1 MACSVWK
8 VPFFPVMPWHMT
20 LVFLSTKTAAGGGG
34 SDAKERDWVVNELRV
49 GGIAS
54 ELVLEQRRDR
64 DPRSLATCLD
74 MIVFFFLFGYRSA
87 YRERLLRS
95 ESTLLNPNRVK
106 GKNGNGEM
114 KCQRGSF

>member
-1 MACSVWK
+1 
-8 VPFFPVMPWHMT
+8 MT

-34 SDAKERDWVVNELRV
+34 SDANERDWVNELRV

-74 MIVFFFLFGYRSA
+74 MIVFFFLFGSRSA
-87 YRERLLRS
+87 YRERGCSDLSQL
-95 ESTLLNPNRVK
+95 
-106 GKNGNGEM
+106 
-114 KCQRGSF
+114 C